1 MLHVQDSPYI
11 KAIHYENAD
20 DFIKAISYKGELYN
34 LFDEHFLFR
43 GHSTD
48 EYELIPTALRGNMVL
63 DTVNSNELNS
73 SDEKYLFKLLAQTEF
88 AQIQQEY
95 KLLQDFFRVCD
106 SCGLYIPHIESLRN
120 SFCPG
125 VDAETIFFKLK
136 WIPKKYWELAALAQ
150 HYGVKTRLLDWT
162 HDIYVALYFATK
174 GVYYD
179 SKERFDPL
187 KALKARKNGEVYP
200 HHHNMEIWAL
210 NTDLVIFNPKIPLHI
225 IQPRYHDN
233 DNLCAQKGML
243 TFWESD
249 YPGMLDKE
257 GKLDLKECVKQITN
271 RKSLDVLLDSY
282 LRDNKKPEESK
293 LYQITIPQDAAYEIY
308 SFVERIGYNASTMFP
323 GYDGVAKFLKEH
335 HEINSIERNKE
346 NRETKNADANNQD

>member
-1 MLHVQDSPYI
+1 MLHIQDSPYI
-11 KAIHYENAD
+11 KTIHYENAD
-20 DFIKAISYKGELYN
+20 DFLKAISYKGELYN
-34 LFDEHFLFR
+34 LFDKQYIYR

-48 EYELIPTALRGNMVL
+48 EYELIPTALRGNLVQ
-63 DTVNSNELNS
+63 DTVNSNKLNS
-73 SDEKYLFKLLAQTEF
+73 ADERYLFDSLAQTEF
-88 AQIQQEY
+88 AQILQEY
-95 KLLQDFFRVCD
+95 NLLQDFYRVCD
-106 SCGLYIPHIESLRN
+106 TCGLYIPHVESLRN
-120 SFCPG
+120 SLFPG
-125 VDAETIFFKLK
+125 VDAETLFCKSK

-179 SKERFDPL
+179 SKEKNHLL
-187 KALKARKNGEVYP
+187 KAFAAFREGDNYSPK
-200 HHHNMEIWAL
+200 HNLEIWAL
-210 NTDLVIFNPKIPLHI
+210 RTNLVIYNPKIPLHI

-249 YPGMLDKE
+249 YPGVLDKE
-257 GKLDLKECVKQITN
+257 GKPNFKACVKQITN

-282 LRDNKKPEESK
+282 LRENKATEVPI
-293 LYQITIPQDAAYEIY
+293 LYQITIPQDTAYEIY

-323 GYDGVAKFLKEH
+323 GYVGVAKFLKEH
-335 HEINSIERNKE
+335 SEIHSKEKNKKY
-346 NRETKNADANNQD
+346 RESKKTETGI